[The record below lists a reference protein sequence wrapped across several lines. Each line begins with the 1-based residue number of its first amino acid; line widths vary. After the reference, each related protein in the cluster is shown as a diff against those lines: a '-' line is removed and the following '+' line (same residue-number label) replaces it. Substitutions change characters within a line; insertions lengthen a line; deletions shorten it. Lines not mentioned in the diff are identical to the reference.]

1 MDIRKL
7 QRAIVDG
14 LEDIKGQDIV
24 VFNTEHLSSLF
35 ERVIIASGTSNRQT
49 KALAAGVRAA
59 VRAAGFPVLA
69 TEGGDNGEWIIV
81 DCGAA
86 VAHIFQPAIRDY
98 YRLEEIW
105 GGKPVKMKLGERST
119 GLVKASEPED
129 DEDDVAMAPNRK
141 AAAKKLPAKLA
152 TKLPIKRA
160 PAKTA
165 ASPLVVAKKV
175 AKKVALSAAARST
188 SDRPAAKKALAA
200 EVAARQEA
208 ARKTAARKTAATK
221 TAVTKTATKTAA
233 GKTAGAKT
241 TAARSTTAR
250 TAAAKPAAARKL
262 SPRTAAAQPVEAVWD
277 NNPGKTAPRKKAAP
291 LGPVT
296 KTLVVKPVARKTAVA
311 KPAAP
316 AARRKPAAVAGKTVG
331 AARKT
336 PARRS

>member
-86 VAHIFQPAIRDY
+86 VAHIFQPAIREY

-119 GLVKASEPED
+119 GLVKASEPD

-141 AAAKKLPAKLA
+141 AAAKKLPAKLPA
-152 TKLPIKRA
+152 KRA
-160 PAKTA
+160 AAKTV

-200 EVAARQEA
+200 EAATRQEA

-221 TAVTKTATKTAA
+221 TAATKTAASKTAA

-262 SPRTAAAQPVEAVWD
+262 STRTAAAQPVEAVWD

>member
-14 LEDIKGQDIV
+14 LEDIKGQEIV

-141 AAAKKLPAKLA
+141 AAAKKLP
-152 TKLPIKRA
+152 TKLPAKRA
-160 PAKTA
+160 PIKSIAG
-165 ASPLVVAKKV
+165 PVVAKKV

-221 TAVTKTATKTAA
+221 TAATKTAA
-233 GKTAGAKT
+233 GKT

-262 SPRTAAAQPVEAVWD
+262 SPRMAAAQPVEAVWD

-296 KTLVVKPVARKTAVA
+296 KTLVVKPLARKTAVA

-316 AARRKPAAVAGKTVG
+316 AARRKPAAVAGKTAG